1 MEVFAVGRLKVFLAI
16 VLIVFSTMMMSC
28 SSQDNIA
35 TTQEEKSTKDIST
48 TDETTQELTE
58 EVTTEE
64 VDVYANEVNDIID
77 YMNLEEKVAQL
88 FIVYPESL
96 VPGVNCVT
104 AAGEATKESINN
116 IPVGG
121 VIYMSENLRNPE
133 QTKTMLSNIQNYS
146 IERTGLP
153 ILLCVDEEGGQTA
166 RIASNPA
173 FEIEDVGDMSDIGA
187 SKDLQ
192 NAYDTGAYIGKY
204 LHELGFNLDFAPD
217 TDVKSST
224 FNPLIQRR
232 AFSDDPEVVAE
243 MASQY
248 IKGLK
253 DNKVIGVYKHFPGHG
268 STSGDPHKG
277 YAFTSM
283 TLDDLKKSDLKPF
296 EKGIEEGVPA
306 IMVGHI
312 SLPNIITDGTPAS
325 LSKEII
331 GGLLRNDMNFQGV
344 VITDAMNMNAIN
356 DRYTPKEAAV
366 MAIEAG
372 ADIVLMSKDFRE
384 AYQGVLDEIESGRIS
399 EERIDESVERIIRLK
414 LEIKYANNEN

>member
-1 MEVFAVGRLKVFLAI
+1 VKVFAFDRFKVFVVSGVI
-16 VLIVFSTMMMSC
+16 IFSVLLTSC
-28 SSQDNIA
+28 SSKDKPA
-35 TTQEEKSTKDIST
+35 DTTETSQTEITAVE
-48 TDETTQELTE
+48 ETTQELTE
-58 EVTTEE
+58 ETTTEE
-64 VDVYANEVNDIID
+64 IDEYASTINDIMD
-77 YMNLEEKVAQL
+77 YMTLEEKVAQL
-88 FIVYPESL
+88 FIVYPEAL

-133 QTKTMLSNIQNYS
+133 QTKSMLTNIQSYS

-153 ILLCVDEEGGQTA
+153 ILLCVDEEGGQIA

-173 FEIEDVGDMSDIGA
+173 FAIEDVGDMSLIGA
-187 SKDLQ
+187 SKDSM
-192 NAYDTGAYIGKY
+192 NAYDVGAYIGKY

-217 TDVKSST
+217 VDVKSST

-232 AFSDDPEVVAE
+232 AFSDDPEVVAD
-243 MASQY
+243 MASKY
-248 IKGLK
+248 LKGLN
-253 DNKVIGVYKHFPGHG
+253 DNGLVGVYKHFPGHG

-277 YAFTSM
+277 YAFTNM
-283 TLDDLKKSDLKPF
+283 TLDDLKKSDLIPF
-296 EKGIEEGVPA
+296 QKGIDDGVSA

-325 LSKEII
+325 LSAEII
-331 GGLLRNDMNFQGV
+331 DGLLRNDMGYEGV

-356 DRYTPKEAAV
+356 DKYTPKEAAV

-372 ADIVLMSKDFRE
+372 ADIVLMSKDFRA
-384 AYQGVLDEIESGRIS
+384 AYQGILEEVESGRIS
-399 EERIDESVERIIRLK
+399 EERIDESVERIVRLK
-414 LEIKYANNEN
+414 LEIKDANNEN